1 MSQIIFKKRECSKKS
16 VRQDHSRFDARS
28 VLIVRE
34 RSRPEEGQACEPEG
48 PAQQERRWRL
58 FSTFFE
64 RKEIMSLR
72 LKDKVAVITGG
83 NSGIGL
89 ASAKLFQ
96 AEGARVIITGRR
108 KEAVDAAVKEI
119 GGAAKGIVSDTGS
132 LNDITSLYE
141 QIQQSGFKIDVL
153 FLNAGIA
160 IFGPFDTMN
169 ETAVDAMININF
181 KGLFFNI
188 QKAAP
193 VLNDGASI
201 IINSSIADQK
211 GFPNTNIYAATKA
224 AVRSLARTLSTE
236 LLERKIRVNSLAP
249 GPIDTPIFDKVGIPA
264 EAVPEMKESF
274 AGQNPMK
281 RMGTPDEI
289 AKSALF
295 LASNDSSYITGIDL
309 TVDGGMTQL

>member
-1 MSQIIFKKRECSKKS
+1 
-16 VRQDHSRFDARS
+16 
-28 VLIVRE
+28 
-34 RSRPEEGQACEPEG
+34 
-48 PAQQERRWRL
+48 
-58 FSTFFE
+58 
-64 RKEIMSLR
+64 MSLR

-132 LNDITSLYE
+132 LNDIVSLYE
-141 QIQQSGFKIDVL
+141 QIQQSGFKIDIL

-160 IFGPFDTMN
+160 IFGPFDTMD
-169 ETAVDAMININF
+169 EAAVDAMINVNF